1 MTHARPHLTTHSRGK
16 GHSALAGVAYRLGLR
31 LLDKRT
37 GEWHDY
43 RHRAL
48 GEEVVAAF
56 TLAPEGAPMWATDAE
71 RLWSAVE
78 RAERRK
84 DSQVAHDYRL
94 PVPFGL
100 SDVEATEM
108 ARYMAQSIVE
118 RFHTIVSVGLHRDSP
133 VDALGF
139 PKPIGKIGFH
149 AHVYFPTRRFE
160 CKPEPSEDGGAQG
173 ESGGSEGW
181 SFTDKLKELSHKKA
195 ASVVIDKLNAQ
206 WADLANVHASAVG
219 LVPDFTH
226 LSYKRLGLAKLP
238 QLRLGPSATAMERK
252 GLPTRKGDSLRA
264 ALAEERMPP
273 VAAPT
278 QSPTTAPMEVAPVV
292 ATASEAR
299 LHDWLYPA
307 APIVFRQGPSAVT
320 SRPTVAP
327 TGLAARFLAELDEKP
342 ELPQPTPEQRE
353 QLIGWLQRIESA
365 LRALVGLA
373 ARLLDV
379 RERRQRDDGA
389 RATFSVELHDRR
401 RRRAEARQALAEWL
415 DGHPWQLRMVRA
427 MGGSGKPPVLV
438 ELEGQ
443 ASSFDTEVQQLKRGV
458 ADAVERVAGFDRQM
472 ATAMDEQD
480 VAQHELDA
488 CVQSVAALEPLY
500 AMVLTS
506 VADAHTTPF
515 LTQALRT
522 AKSVESDA
530 LDMATVSV
538 ETSPVLRLEKSNVAR
553 PSL

>member
-56 TLAPEGAPMWATDAE
+56 TLAPEGAPMWATDPE

-84 DSQVAHDYRL
+84 DSQVAHDYRM

-100 SDVEATEM
+100 SDAEATEM
-108 ARYMAQSIVE
+108 ARSMAQSIVE

-133 VDALGF
+133 VDVLGF
-139 PKPIGKIGFH
+139 PKPAGKIGFH

-160 CKPEPSEDGGAQG
+160 FKPEPVEDGDTQG

-181 SFTDKLKELSHKKA
+181 AFTDKLKELSHKKA
-195 ASVVIDKLNAQ
+195 ASVVINSLNAQ
-206 WADLANVHASAVG
+206 WAALANSHVLTG
-219 LVPDFTH
+219 GGVPDFTH
-226 LSYKRLGLAKLP
+226 LSYKRLGLDKLP
-238 QLRLGPSATAMERK
+238 QLRLGPGAAAMERK
-252 GLPTRKGDSLRA
+252 GIATRKGDSLRA
-264 ALAEERMPP
+264 ANGDVTA

-278 QSPTTAPMEVAPVV
+278 QASAATPADVAPVI
-292 ATASEAR
+292 TTPSGPS

-307 APIVFRQGPSAVT
+307 APIVFRPHTSAVT
-320 SRPTVAP
+320 SRPTVTP
-327 TGLAARFLAELDEKP
+327 TGLAARFFAELDEKP

-353 QLIGWLQRIESA
+353 QLIGWLHRIESA
-365 LRALVGLA
+365 LRALVRLA

-379 RERRQRDDGA
+379 RERHQRDDGA
-389 RATFSVELHDRR
+389 RATFAVELHDRR
-401 RRRAEARQALAEWL
+401 RRRAEARRAVAEWL
-415 DGHPWQLRMVRA
+415 DGHPWQLRMVRT

-472 ATAMDEQD
+472 ATATAEQD

-500 AMVLTS
+500 TMVLLS
-506 VADAHTTPF
+506 VADARATPF
-515 LTQALRT
+515 LTPALRP
-522 AKSVESDA
+522 AKRAESDA

-538 ETSPVLRLEKSNVAR
+538 ETSPALRLEKSSVAR
-553 PSL
+553 LSL